1 MKATIEQVE
10 GLQKLLD
17 IKMVDV
23 EQEKAKTGE
32 LIEIVGRESLDA
44 QREQDAA
51 NI

>member
-23 EQEKAKTGE
+23 EDEKRKTGE
-32 LIEIVGRESLDA
+32 LIEVVNKESADA
-44 QREQDAA
+44 AKEQDAA